1 MINEPHRISNRS
13 ELLRIYAIAIENQAL
28 LIPSKK
34 GMSGCDLFWQH
45 YQGFSLVVS
54 DVTNDPISS
63 IEAIREYES
72 VVQLL
77 HDALNILP
85 MRYGTVV
92 AASQIPKLLSERQE
106 DFQRTLSRVSGCSE
120 MLLRWTLPH
129 EEESSSLAEPTGQTT
144 IEETPIVKPATG
156 ADYLKSK
163 FRAAMHKKRRDS
175 LVSDAKE
182 KVEKMLGNFVQ
193 CLQVKV
199 MDLNNANV
207 VAAAVQDQP
216 ILAAD
221 LLVKKAEFVEAFNIA
236 KSIELW
242 GNPPIVARG
251 PLPIY
256 SFA

>member
-1 MINEPHRISNRS
+1 MNEPHRISNRS

-28 LIPSKK
+28 LLPSKK

-45 YQGFSLVVS
+45 HQGFSLVVS
-54 DVTNDPISS
+54 DVTDDTISS
-63 IEAIREYES
+63 IDAIREYES

-77 HDALNILP
+77 HDDLDILP

-92 AASQIPKLLSERQE
+92 SASQIPKLLSERQE

-120 MLLRWTLPH
+120 MLLRWTFPS
-129 EEESSSLAEPTGQTT
+129 EEESSSLAEST
-144 IEETPIVKPATG
+144 EETSIAKPATG

-163 FRAAMHKKRRDS
+163 FRAAMHRKRHDS

-182 KVEKMLGNFVQ
+182 KVETILGSFVQ
-193 CLQVKV
+193 CSQVKV
-199 MDLNNANV
+199 MDLNNSHSV
-207 VAAAVQDQP
+207 SAAVQDQR
-216 ILAAD
+216 ILAVD
-221 LLVKKAEFVEAFNIA
+221 LLVKKADFVEAFKIA

>member
-1 MINEPHRISNRS
+1 MNEPHRISNRS

-28 LIPSKK
+28 LMPSKK

-54 DVTNDPISS
+54 DVSDDPISS

-77 HDALNILP
+77 HNALDILP

-92 AASQIPKLLSERQE
+92 SASQIPKLLSERQE

-129 EEESSSLAEPTGQTT
+129 EEESSSLAEPT
-144 IEETPIVKPATG
+144 EETSIAKPATG

-163 FRAAMHKKRRDS
+163 FRAAMHKKRHDS

-182 KVEKMLGNFVQ
+182 KVEKILGNFVQ
-193 CLQVKV
+193 CSQVKV
-199 MDLNNANV
+199 MDLNNSHSV
-207 VAAAVQDQP
+207 SAAVQDQR
-216 ILAAD
+216 ILAVD
-221 LLVKKAEFVEAFNIA
+221 LLVKKADFVEAFKIA

-256 SFA
+256 SFT